1 MHRGRDGRD
10 GRGPWR
16 GFGMGKEFSENNN
29 DRERSIILGEPSHS
43 SHFPLARLIQLIV
56 LLQTER
62 CPNARR
68 LAEICEVSRRTIY
81 RDLAALA
88 GAGISVLYRSDR
100 QGYQLTQN
108 VFLQPPKMEERE
120 ALALLVCCRQWGSGD
135 DLGLS
140 RHANQ
145 AIDKLVQCLP
155 EGMRTRLLAA
165 AEILSDALEHLE
177 SSPIRREVDDRI
189 LVALTER
196 RQVRLRVRET
206 GTSAAETTKLGIY
219 RLAKLHG
226 FWCLVGRSTRH
237 CRVLLIPMDQIEQ
250 VELTEDPYSIPPRFN
265 LVRFLARTAA
275 SSNLL
280 FFSRPPATD
289 PVQAPDSL
297 GG

>member
-1 MHRGRDGRD
+1 
-10 GRGPWR
+10 
-16 GFGMGKEFSENNN
+16 MGTAFSENNN
-29 DRERSIILGEPSHS
+29 GRERSIVLAEPSHS

-88 GAGISVLYRSDR
+88 GAGITVLYRSDR
-100 QGYQLTQN
+100 QGYQLAQN

-120 ALALLVCCRQWGSGD
+120 ALALLVSCRQWGSGD
-135 DLGLS
+135 DLGLR

-165 AEILSDALEHLE
+165 AEILSDASDHLE
-177 SSPIRREVDDRI
+177 SSAIRQEVDDRI
-189 LVALTER
+189 LVALTQR

-219 RLAKLHG
+219 RLAKVHG

-237 CRVLLIPMDQIEQ
+237 CRVLLIPLDQIEQ

-265 LVRFLARTAA
+265 LVRFLASTAA
-275 SSNLL
+275 SSSLL
-280 FFSRPPATD
+280 LFSRPPAND
-289 PVQAPDSL
+289 AVQASDSL
-297 GG
+297 GD

>member
-1 MHRGRDGRD
+1 
-10 GRGPWR
+10 
-16 GFGMGKEFSENNN
+16 MGTAFSENNN
-29 DRERSIILGEPSHS
+29 GRERSIVLAEPSHS

-100 QGYQLTQN
+100 QGYQLAQN

-120 ALALLVCCRQWGSGD
+120 ALALLVSCRQWGSGD
-135 DLGLS
+135 DLGLR

-165 AEILSDALEHLE
+165 AEILSDASEHLE
-177 SSPIRREVDDRI
+177 SSAIRQEVDDRI
-189 LVALTER
+189 LVALTQR
-196 RQVRLRVRET
+196 LQVRLRVRET
-206 GTSAAETTKLGIY
+206 GTNTAETTKLGIY
-219 RLAKLHG
+219 RLAKVHG

-237 CRVLLIPMDQIEQ
+237 CRVLLIPMHQIEQ

-280 FFSRPPATD
+280 LFSRPLATD
-289 PVQAPDSL
+289 AVRAPDSL

>member
-1 MHRGRDGRD
+1 
-10 GRGPWR
+10 
-16 GFGMGKEFSENNN
+16 MGTAFSENNN
-29 DRERSIILGEPSHS
+29 GRERSIVLAEPSHS

-100 QGYQLTQN
+100 QGYQLAQN

-120 ALALLVCCRQWGSGD
+120 ALALLVSCRQWGSGD

-165 AEILSDALEHLE
+165 AEILSDALDHLE
-177 SSPIRREVDDRI
+177 LSPIRREVDDRI
-189 LVALTER
+189 LACAD
-196 RQVRLRVRET
+196 
-206 GTSAAETTKLGIY
+206 SKAAGPT
-219 RLAKLHG
+219 A
-226 FWCLVGRSTRH
+226 RSRDRNKR
-237 CRVLLIPMDQIEQ
+237 CGDDQAGDLSSGQ
-250 VELTEDPYSIPPRFN
+250 APRF
-265 LVRFLARTAA
+265 LVPGGAVDTALSRTAHPA
-275 SSNLL
+275 GPDRAGRVDRGPLL
-280 FFSRPPATD
+280 DPT
-289 PVQAPDSL
+289 PVQPGAIPGQHGCVFESPPL
-297 GG
+297 LEAAGE

>member
-1 MHRGRDGRD
+1 
-10 GRGPWR
+10 
-16 GFGMGKEFSENNN
+16 MGTAFSENNN
-29 DRERSIILGEPSHS
+29 GRERSIVPAEPSHS
-43 SHFPLARLIQLIV
+43 SQFPLARLIQLIV

-100 QGYQLTQN
+100 QGYQLAQN

-120 ALALLVCCRQWGSGD
+120 ALALLVSCRQGGSGD

-165 AEILSDALEHLE
+165 AEILSDAVDHLE

-189 LVALTER
+189 LLALTQR

-237 CRVLLIPMDQIEQ
+237 CRVLLIPLDQIEQ

-265 LVRFLARTAA
+265 LVRFLASTAA
-275 SSNLL
+275 TSSLLL
-280 FFSRPPATD
+280 FTRLPATD

-297 GG
+297 GD

>member
-1 MHRGRDGRD
+1 
-10 GRGPWR
+10 
-16 GFGMGKEFSENNN
+16 MGTAFSENNN
-29 DRERSIILGEPSHS
+29 GRERSIVPAEPSHS
-43 SHFPLARLIQLIV
+43 SQFPLARLIQLIV

-100 QGYQLTQN
+100 QGYQIAQN

-120 ALALLVCCRQWGSGD
+120 ALALLVSCRQGGSGD

-145 AIDKLVQCLP
+145 AIDKLVQCFP

-165 AEILSDALEHLE
+165 AEILSDTLDHLE

-189 LVALTER
+189 LLALTQR

-237 CRVLLIPMDQIEQ
+237 CRVLLIPLDQIEQ

-265 LVRFLARTAA
+265 LVRFLASTAA
-275 SSNLL
+275 SSSLL
-280 FFSRPPATD
+280 LFSRPPATD
-289 PVQAPDSL
+289 AVQASDSL
-297 GG
+297 GD

>member
-1 MHRGRDGRD
+1 
-10 GRGPWR
+10 
-16 GFGMGKEFSENNN
+16 MGTAISENNN
-29 DRERSIILGEPSHS
+29 GRERLIVPAEPSHS
-43 SHFPLARLIQLIV
+43 SQFPLARLIQLIV

-88 GAGISVLYRSDR
+88 EAGVSVLYRSDR
-100 QGYQLTQN
+100 QGYQLAQN
-108 VFLQPPKMEERE
+108 VFMQPPKMEERE
-120 ALALLVCCRQWGSGD
+120 ALALLVSCRQGGSGD

-165 AEILSDALEHLE
+165 AEILSDALDHLE
-177 SSPIRREVDDRI
+177 LSPIRREVDDRI
-189 LVALTER
+189 LAALTQR

-206 GTSAAETTKLGIY
+206 GTSVVETTKLGIY

-237 CRVLLIPMDQIEQ
+237 CRVLLIPLDQIEQ

-265 LVRFLARTAA
+265 LVRFLASTAA
-275 SSNLL
+275 SSSLL
-280 FFSRPPATD
+280 LFSRPPAND
-289 PVQAPDSL
+289 AVQASDSL
-297 GG
+297 GD

>member
-1 MHRGRDGRD
+1 
-10 GRGPWR
+10 
-16 GFGMGKEFSENNN
+16 MGTAFSENNN
-29 DRERSIILGEPSHS
+29 GRERSIVLAEPSHS

-100 QGYQLTQN
+100 QGYQLAQN

-120 ALALLVCCRQWGSGD
+120 ALALLVSCRQWGSGD

-165 AEILSDALEHLE
+165 AEILSDAVDHLE

-189 LVALTER
+189 LLALTQR

-206 GTSAAETTKLGIY
+206 GTSVAETTKLGIY

-275 SSNLL
+275 SSSLL
-280 FFSRPPATD
+280 LFSRPPATD
-289 PVQAPDSL
+289 AVQASDSL
-297 GG
+297 GD

>member
-1 MHRGRDGRD
+1 
-10 GRGPWR
+10 
-16 GFGMGKEFSENNN
+16 MGTAISENNN
-29 DRERSIILGEPSHS
+29 GRERLIVPAEPSHS
-43 SHFPLARLIQLIV
+43 SQFPLARLIQLIV

-88 GAGISVLYRSDR
+88 EAGVSVLYRSDR
-100 QGYQLTQN
+100 QGYQLAQN
-108 VFLQPPKMEERE
+108 VFMQPPKMEERE
-120 ALALLVCCRQWGSGD
+120 ALALLVSCRQGGSGD

-165 AEILSDALEHLE
+165 AEILSDALDHLE
-177 SSPIRREVDDRI
+177 LSPIRREVDDRI
-189 LVALTER
+189 LLALTQR

-206 GTSAAETTKLGIY
+206 GTSVVETTKLGIY

-237 CRVLLIPMDQIEQ
+237 CRVLLIPLDQIEQ

-265 LVRFLARTAA
+265 LVRFLASTAA
-275 SSNLL
+275 SSSLL
-280 FFSRPPATD
+280 LFSRPPAND
-289 PVQAPDSL
+289 AVQASDSL
-297 GG
+297 GD

>member
-1 MHRGRDGRD
+1 
-10 GRGPWR
+10 
-16 GFGMGKEFSENNN
+16 MGTAFSENNN
-29 DRERSIILGEPSHS
+29 SRERSIVPAEPSHS

-88 GAGISVLYRSDR
+88 EAGVSVLYRSDR
-100 QGYQLTQN
+100 QGYQLAQN

-120 ALALLVCCRQWGSGD
+120 ALALLVSCRQWGSGD

-165 AEILSDALEHLE
+165 AEILSDAVDHLE

-189 LVALTER
+189 LLALTQR

-206 GTSAAETTKLGIY
+206 GTSVVETTKLGIY

-265 LVRFLARTAA
+265 LVRFLASTAA
-275 SSNLL
+275 SSSL
-280 FFSRPPATD
+280 PPLHEAAGD
-289 PVQAPDSL
+289 
-297 GG
+297 

>member
-1 MHRGRDGRD
+1 M
-10 GRGPWR
+10 
-16 GFGMGKEFSENNN
+16 ETAFSENNN
-29 DRERSIILGEPSHS
+29 GLERSIVLGEPSHS
-43 SHFPLARLIQLIV
+43 SRFPLARLIQLIV

-88 GAGISVLYRSDR
+88 GAGITVLYRSDR
-100 QGYQLTQN
+100 QGYQLAQN

-120 ALALLVCCRQWGSGD
+120 ALALLVSCRQWGSGD
-135 DLGLS
+135 DLGLR

-165 AEILSDALEHLE
+165 AEILSDASDHLE
-177 SSPIRREVDDRI
+177 SSAIRQEVDDRI
-189 LVALTER
+189 LVALTQR

-219 RLAKLHG
+219 RLAKVHG

-237 CRVLLIPMDQIEQ
+237 CRVLLIPMHQIEQ

-265 LVRFLARTAA
+265 LVRFLARTVA
-275 SSNLL
+275 SANLL
-280 FFSRPPATD
+280 LFSRPLATD
-289 PVQAPDSL
+289 AVRAPDSL

>member
-1 MHRGRDGRD
+1 
-10 GRGPWR
+10 
-16 GFGMGKEFSENNN
+16 MGTAFSENNN
-29 DRERSIILGEPSHS
+29 GRERSIVGRERSIVLGEPSHS

-100 QGYQLTQN
+100 QGYQLAQK

-165 AEILSDALEHLE
+165 AEILSDALDHLE

-206 GTSAAETTKLGIY
+206 GTSTVETTKLGIY

-275 SSNLL
+275 SSSLL

>member
-1 MHRGRDGRD
+1 
-10 GRGPWR
+10 
-16 GFGMGKEFSENNN
+16 MGTAFSENNN
-29 DRERSIILGEPSHS
+29 GRQRSIVPAEPSHS
-43 SHFPLARLIQLIV
+43 SQFPLARLIQLIV

-100 QGYQLTQN
+100 QGYQLAQN

-120 ALALLVCCRQWGSGD
+120 ALALLVSCRQWGSGD
-135 DLGLS
+135 DLGLR

-165 AEILSDALEHLE
+165 AEILSDASDHLE
-177 SSPIRREVDDRI
+177 SSTIRQQVDDRI
-189 LVALTER
+189 LVALTQR
-196 RQVRLRVRET
+196 RQVRLRVRES

-219 RLAKLHG
+219 RLAKVHG

-237 CRVLLIPMDQIEQ
+237 CRVLLIPIHQIEQ

-265 LVRFLARTAA
+265 LMRFLARTAA
-275 SSNLL
+275 SSSLL
-280 FFSRPPATD
+280 LFSRPLATD
-289 PVQAPDSL
+289 AVRAPDSQ

>member
-1 MHRGRDGRD
+1 M
-10 GRGPWR
+10 
-16 GFGMGKEFSENNN
+16 GMGFSENN
-29 DRERSIILGEPSHS
+29 DGRERSIVAAEPSHS
-43 SHFPLARLIQLIV
+43 SRFPLARLIQLIV

-81 RDLAALA
+81 RDIAALA
-88 GAGISVLYRSDR
+88 GAGITVLYRSDR
-100 QGYQLTQN
+100 QGYQLAQN

-120 ALALLVCCRQWGSGD
+120 ALALLVSCRQWGSGD

-165 AEILSDALEHLE
+165 AEILSDALDHLE

-189 LVALTER
+189 LVALTQR

-219 RLAKLHG
+219 RLAKVHG

-237 CRVLLIPMDQIEQ
+237 CRVLLIPLDQIEQ

-265 LVRFLARTAA
+265 LVRFLASTAA
-275 SSNLL
+275 SSSLL
-280 FFSRPPATD
+280 LFSRPPATD
-289 PVQAPDSL
+289 AVQASDSL
-297 GG
+297 GD